1 MVVAVVDVTTFTFR
15 SADGQEFC
23 QEMKE
28 ALEKL
33 VGVAG
38 LKAQFVCLESDGIPY
53 VTLEEQKGD
62 EVFGWIINFI

>member
-1 MVVAVVDVTTFTFR
+1 
-15 SADGQEFC
+15 
-23 QEMKE
+23 MKE